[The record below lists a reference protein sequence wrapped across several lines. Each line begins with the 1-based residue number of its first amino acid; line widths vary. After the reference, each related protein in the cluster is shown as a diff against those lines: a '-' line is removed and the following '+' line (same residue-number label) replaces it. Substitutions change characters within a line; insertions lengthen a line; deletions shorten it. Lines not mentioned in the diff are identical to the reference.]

1 MGQTLF
7 TVTREKSQRHRGRRS
22 VRGFAIIESLAR
34 QSPFIAMGPTHGALQ
49 IPVLGPDWVGGEVA
63 CKMMTRFSVG
73 PGLLLGDSVYFPG
86 LQPGGGDKS
95 CRLCFLLWGGT
106 AGSWQEVHRKASLP
120 NYLSAC
126 DLIGH
131 STASG
136 QGSRAPDPERASSV
150 FPRSLG
156 LDKDLLGFKL
166 QLPRASVL
174 QYIWLEVIIP
184 GSQAACED

>member
-1 MGQTLF
+1 M
-7 TVTREKSQRHRGRRS
+7 
-22 VRGFAIIESLAR
+22 
-34 QSPFIAMGPTHGALQ
+34 
-49 IPVLGPDWVGGEVA
+49 A
-63 CKMMTRFSVG
+63 CKMTTRFSAG
-73 PGLLLGDSVYFPG
+73 PGLPLGDSVYFPG

-95 CRLCFLLWGGT
+95 CRLCFFLWGGT

-126 DLIGH
+126 DLIGQ

-150 FPRSLG
+150 SPRSLG

-166 QLPRASVL
+166 
-174 QYIWLEVIIP
+174 
-184 GSQAACED
+184 